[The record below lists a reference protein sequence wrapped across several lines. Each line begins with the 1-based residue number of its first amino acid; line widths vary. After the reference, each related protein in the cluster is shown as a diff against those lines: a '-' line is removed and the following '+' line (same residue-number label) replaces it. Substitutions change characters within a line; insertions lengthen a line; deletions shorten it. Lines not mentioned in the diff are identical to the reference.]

1 MCPFCFGTTKL
12 IRIGVD
18 PTLSTYQ
25 CLNCE
30 KVTTVKDEAGIDS
43 YFEWL
48 MSRPASKRVA
58 AN

>member
-1 MCPFCFGTTKL
+1 MKL

-18 PTLSTYQ
+18 PQLSTYQ

-30 KVTTVKDEAGIDS
+30 NVTTVKDEAGIDS